1 MKRKK
6 KFAIITC
13 TLFILTLLA
22 FLLLYDHVHYDRSKE
37 NIFEIP
43 KTAVFS
49 KSGDHMR
56 CDRYYFIQHVP
67 KSQEE
72 IKTLIK
78 DHIEQNKVTEDAI
91 NSGAKYVAL
100 WFMTADFKLPIYFE
114 ENKSYFKMDDFITHY
129 VNSNKIALYKY
140 DLENDVQN
148 ITVYTE

>member
-91 NSGAKYVAL
+91 N
-100 WFMTADFKLPIYFE
+100 
-114 ENKSYFKMDDFITHY
+114 MDDFITHY

-140 DLENDVQN
+140 DLENDVQD